1 MYPILGLKAKMQ
13 SICFIQQQSCEPSHL
28 LTCHAVRESS
38 DVHVALWPDYVSSF
52 SGSLSAE
59 LEKFQCT
66 VEPLPLVPSK
76 VS

>member
-28 LTCHAVRESS
+28 LTCPAVRESS
-38 DVHVALWPDYVSSF
+38 DDVALWPDYVSSF

-66 VEPLPLVPSK
+66 VEPL
-76 VS
+76 